1 MGSSSLVQTTAVGQ
15 ADALDLPLSSLIAR
29 RLPAYFELA
38 KPRVTFLIILIAMAG
53 FWLGSKGAVDG
64 WRMAQMVLAVT
75 MLAAGIFAL
84 NQYIERNLDA
94 VMRRTGNRP
103 LPAGRLRPSEALWF
117 GVAFST
123 LAVVYLALS
132 VNVVSALIG
141 LFTFASYV
149 LVYTPLKKI
158 TPHATALGALPG
170 ATPPLLGWAAAGGEL
185 DVAAWLLF
193 SILFLWQFPHFHSIA
208 MLYEQ
213 DYARAGIRVWTV
225 TEPGGKTISR
235 QIIAFTALLAPV
247 SLLPALAGV
256 TGTVYLWASALLG
269 VLFFWFAIDVAG
281 SSSRSDARR
290 LLLASVVYLPLLFAV
305 MILDKR

>member
-1 MGSSSLVQTTAVGQ
+1 MGSSSLVQTALGQ
-15 ADALDLPLSSLIAR
+15 AEVLDIPLSSLIVR
-29 RLPAYFELA
+29 RLPAYLELA

-64 WRMAQMVLAVT
+64 RRMAQMVLAVT

-84 NQYIERNLDA
+84 NQYMERDLDA
-94 VMRRTGNRP
+94 VMRRTESRP

-117 GVAFST
+117 GVVFST
-123 LAVVYLALS
+123 FAVVYLALS
-132 VNVVSALIG
+132 INVVSALIA

-170 ATPPLLGWAAAGGEL
+170 ATPPLLGWAAASGEL

-193 SILFLWQFPHFHSIA
+193 GIMFLWQFPHFHSIA

-213 DYARAGIRVWTV
+213 DYARADIRVWTV
-225 TEPGGKTISR
+225 TDPGGKTIGR

-247 SLLPALAGV
+247 SLLPALVGV
-256 TGTVYLWASALLG
+256 TGGVYLWTSALLG
-269 VLFFWFAIDVAG
+269 VLFFWFAASVAG
-281 SSSRSDARR
+281 SSSRSAARR